1 MFIGVFSFEF
11 LPHAE
16 EYPAVS
22 SEADEGWTAD
32 VSEVKLT
39 HIITEMRNRQE
50 ITMAANSEKF
60 ENLLNLALDATGRE
74 RAKSLQLGVGYE
86 PEEERWELIV
96 KYSGNIMRLAQEN
109 PEIEVVE
116 LMNEYAIL
124 YVPESAMDQVAAAPE
139 VEYVEK
145 PKRMYFAVQEGKQAA
160 CITPVQGARYNLTG
174 KDVIVAVL
182 DSGIDYS
189 HPDFRNE
196 DGSTRILA
204 LYDETLDREFTA
216 EEINQALEISDERER
231 FRLVPSRDTSGH
243 GTHVAGIAAGNGRAS
258 GGVNRGVAYES
269 PLLIV
274 KLGTQEP
281 NGFPRTTQLMRG
293 LDYVVNKSL
302 EYQMPMAVNISFG
315 NTYGSHS
322 GTALLESYIN
332 DISNYWKTSISIGTG
347 NEGAARGH
355 TSGILQQGQV
365 QEIELGVGEYES
377 TINLQLWKS
386 YADQYDVVLVHPS
399 GIRIGPIRQVQGP
412 QRFVLGETELLIYYG
427 EPSPYNLYQEI
438 YMDFLPRNDYIDG
451 GIWKILLVPERIV
464 RGNYDLWLPG
474 QNVLNQGTGFLYPI
488 EETTLTIPST
498 AEKVISVGAYDSGYN
513 QLADF
518 SGRGFTRQ
526 TNQIKPDLAAPG
538 VDIRSA
544 APGGGYAVRSGT
556 SMATPFVT
564 GSAALLMQ
572 WGIVEGNDPYLYG
585 EKVKAYLIRGAR
597 HLPILQEYPNPQ
609 LGWGVLCLR
618 DSLPG

>member
-1 MFIGVFSFEF
+1 M
-11 LPHAE
+11 P
-16 EYPAVS
+16 
-22 SEADEGWTAD
+22 T
-32 VSEVKLT
+32 
-39 HIITEMRNRQE
+39 
-50 ITMAANSEKF
+50 NSEKF

-74 RAKSLQLGVGYE
+74 REKSLQLGVGFE
-86 PEEERWELIV
+86 PEEKKWELIV
-96 KYSGNIMRLAQEN
+96 KYSGDINRLSLEN
-109 PEIEVVE
+109 PQIQVIE

-124 YVPESAMDQVAAAPE
+124 YVPEDAMGQVAAAPE

-145 PKRMYFAVQEGKQAA
+145 PKRLYFAVQEGKQAS
-160 CITPVQGARYNLTG
+160 CITPLQGARYQLTG
-174 KDVIVAVL
+174 KGVIVAIL

-216 EEINQALEISDERER
+216 EEINQALEAPNEQERYR
-231 FRLVPSRDTSGH
+231 IVPSRDTSGH

-258 GGVNRGVAYES
+258 GGAERGIAYES
-269 PLLIV
+269 PLLVV

-281 NGFPRTTQLMRG
+281 DGFPRTTQLMRA
-293 LDYVVNKSL
+293 LDYVVKKSL
-302 EYQMPMAVNISFG
+302 AYQMPMAVNISFG

-355 TSGILQQGQV
+355 TSGILRQGEER
-365 QEIELGVGEYES
+365 EIELGVGGYETS
-377 TINLQLWKS
+377 INLQLWKS
-386 YADQYDVVLVHPS
+386 YVDQYDVTLIHPS
-399 GIRIGPIRQVQGP
+399 GARIGPIRQIQGP
-412 QRFVLGETELLIYYG
+412 QRFVFGETELLVYYG
-427 EPSPYNLYQEI
+427 EPSPYNMYQEI
-438 YMDFLPRNDYIDG
+438 YIDFLPAKDYIDS

-464 RGNYDLWLPG
+464 QGSYDLWLPG
-474 QNVLNQGTGFLYPI
+474 QSVLNQSTGFLYPT

-498 AEKVISVGAYDSGYN
+498 AEKAISVGAYDAKYQ
-513 QLADF
+513 QLASF

-526 TNQIKPDLAAPG
+526 TNQVKPDLAAPG
-538 VDIRSA
+538 VGIRSA

-556 SMATPFVT
+556 SMATPFVA

-572 WGIVEGNDPYLYG
+572 WGIVEGNDPYLYDAVIIG
-585 EKVKAYLIRGAR
+585 L
-597 HLPILQEYPNPQ
+597 
-609 LGWGVLCLR
+609 
-618 DSLPG
+618 S